1 MRTLT
6 EIFAPGAPLLPEG
19 LRTLRVSPQR
29 FVQPGETVHAQFL
42 FRNLGGGVARGFR
55 VRFRLPEG
63 LTYLVGTAKIDDT
76 ALDEQ
81 GGLTTLLQGAGAD
94 IGEVPAGGERR
105 ISLDYTVASAIE
117 NGTQL
122 TIQAAVG
129 SFEVPVIGSNVV
141 RLLVRSKPLLKN
153 PKTRLYMTAIS
164 EAKPGE
170 ELQVRALVHNSG
182 ESSAHDLMVFLPVP
196 THTSFVE
203 NSARVNGRSVT
214 DLFDTEPFG
223 LSRPRV
229 VAPVL
234 APGGMLEVAYRA
246 RIDAVLDEETPIG
259 ARAAVCSQELAEFE
273 LEPITLKVPSA
284 ASFQSDETS
293 FTVDCADD
301 VRSGERIRAVARVRN
316 AGTAT
321 ASNVRVKIGLP
332 DGIAFCPGSR
342 TIDGAAAPDGK
353 ERGLFVLGDVEP
365 QRTIEVAVCG
375 TVKSPLSNATELPLT
390 ARIEWAKGA
399 RTLTRTLTARS
410 LPAFPS
416 AFNLIRRN
424 GPRRAEPGDAVSF
437 SVVLLNLGTDMANDA
452 RVQLEADLGL
462 QNLRVLEGAQEI
474 ALDDNGMAHLDV
486 LTPGAGR
493 TLQIEARLADV
504 LDDEAQLRLRATLR
518 AAQLE
523 PIDLGTAV
531 HVVSSRPRFS
541 IASSHFTLD
550 GTDAVRLNRVT
561 VCRLALVNEGTDR
574 ARDVRVHLQ
583 RPDEITIDR
592 VEGAGRDGDVIVFG
606 DLAAGQSR
614 EAKVY
619 VRVTV
624 SVADGEALEMGARLF
639 GHNVVPLSLEPLTI
653 ATQAEASF
661 VEGAALTAA
670 PPDIVDAGFPLGF
683 TLWLRNS
690 GDGPAKRLS
699 VRFDMPTNTT
709 YAPGSTS
716 VNDVA
721 LLDFAGASALFSP
734 TGLTLADVAV
744 GADVIVRLRTIVNSP
759 LVDGSMVEARAFVA
773 CDEQPEMTVRCQP
786 VRVRSIAALPVVDP
800 VLPFTVVDA
809 APAPVEM
816 LPSGNGH
823 STHALPHVEQAQLPP
838 PEVQVYEEPTFVSL
852 SLGDER
858 LAWTIRYLEEGGTT
872 GLVPHLMVLRAFF
885 PDDASGA
892 DTATR
897 DRVRAYRERL
907 SESVDRLFV
916 RLRLPDVSVTS
927 GDLETQALRD
937 SLSEVVTMLGALPRP
952 APYEKDGLR
961 LIGAIQSEELA
972 AAAAALRT
980 AAVETAAPW
989 LAMTLLLGSS
999 LERDGKVVADLRAYR
1014 TALRD
1019 ELAPLQALSADEFI
1033 YAVQHAPV
1041 KDRLVSAR
1049 EELLRALSSQARAL
1063 R

>member
-6 EIFAPGAPLLPEG
+6 EVFAPGAPLLPEG

-29 FVQPGETVHAQFL
+29 FVQPGESVHAQFV
-42 FRNLGGGVARGFR
+42 FRNLGGGTARGFR

-94 IGEVPAGGERR
+94 IGEVPPGGERR

-129 SFEVPVIGSNVV
+129 SFEIPVIGSNVV
-141 RLLVRSKPLLKN
+141 RLLVRSKPQLKN
-153 PKTRLYMTAIS
+153 AKTRLYMTAIS

-170 ELQVRALVHNSG
+170 ELQVRALVHNAG

-203 NSARVNGRSVT
+203 SSARVNGRSLT
-214 DLFDTEPFG
+214 DLFDNEPFG

-234 APGGMLEVAYRA
+234 APGAMLEVAYRT

-259 ARAAVCSQELAEFE
+259 ANAAVCSQELAEFE
-273 LEPITLKVPSA
+273 LEPITLKVPST
-284 ASFQSDETS
+284 ASFQNDETS
-293 FTVDCADD
+293 FAVDCADD
-301 VRSGERIRAVARVRN
+301 VRAGERIRAVARVRN
-316 AGTAT
+316 TGTAP
-321 ASNVRVKIGLP
+321 ARNVRVKIGLP
-332 DGIAFCPGSR
+332 DGIAFCAGSR

-365 QRTIEVAVCG
+365 QRTIEVALSG
-375 TVKSPLSNATELPLT
+375 TVKSPLANATELPLT
-390 ARIEWAKGA
+390 ARIEWGKGA
-399 RTLTRTLTARS
+399 RTLTHTLTARS

-416 AFNLIRRN
+416 AFNMVRRS
-424 GPRRAEPGDAVSF
+424 GPRRVAPGEAVSF
-437 SVVLLNLGTDMANDA
+437 SVVLLNLGTDIANDA
-452 RVQLEADLGL
+452 RLQLEADAGL
-462 QNLRVLEGAQEI
+462 ENLRVLEGTQEI
-474 ALDDNGMAHLDV
+474 ALDDNCMVNLDT
-486 LTPGAGR
+486 LTPGTGR
-493 TLQIEARLADV
+493 TLQIEARVAEV
-504 LDDEAQLRLRATLR
+504 LDDESQLRLRATLR
-518 AAQLE
+518 TGKLE
-523 PIDLGTAV
+523 PVDLGTAV
-531 HVVSSRPRFS
+531 HVVASRPRFS
-541 IASSHFTLD
+541 TETSRLTLD

-561 VCRLALVNEGTDR
+561 ICRLALENEGTDR
-574 ARDVRVHLQ
+574 ARDVRVRLQ
-583 RPDEITIDR
+583 RQDEITIDR

-614 EAKVY
+614 EAKIF
-619 VRVTV
+619 VRVTG
-624 SVADGEALEMGARLF
+624 SVGDGETLEIGARLS
-639 GHNVVPLSLEPLTI
+639 GHNVVPLSLDPLTI

-670 PPDIVDAGFPLGF
+670 PSEIVDAGFPLGY

-690 GDGPAKRLS
+690 GDGAAKRLT

-721 LLDFAGASALFSP
+721 LLDFAGASALFTP
-734 TGLTLADVAV
+734 TGLTLADVTV
-744 GADVIVRLRTIVNSP
+744 GADVVIRMQAIVNAP
-759 LVDGSMVEARAFVA
+759 LADGSMVEARAFVV

-800 VLPFTVVDA
+800 VLPFTVLDA
-809 APAPVEM
+809 APAPVEV

-823 STHALPHVEQAQLPP
+823 AVHALPTMQPAQLPP

-852 SLGDER
+852 NLSDER
-858 LAWTIRYLEEGGTT
+858 LAWTTRYLDEGGTT
-872 GLVPHLMVLRAFF
+872 GLVPHLMVLRALF

-892 DTATR
+892 DNGTR
-897 DRVRAYRERL
+897 ERVRAYRERL

-927 GDLETQALRD
+927 GDLETQDLRD
-937 SLSEVVTMLGALPRP
+937 SLSEVVATLAALPRP
-952 APYEKDGLR
+952 APYEREGLR
-961 LIGAIQSEELA
+961 LVGAIQSEELA
-972 AAAAALRT
+972 AAGAALK
-980 AAVETAAPW
+980 AAPVATAAPW

-999 LERDGKVVADLRAYR
+999 LERDGRVVADLRSYR

-1019 ELAPLQALSADEFI
+1019 ELAPLQNLSADEFI

-1049 EELLRALSSQARAL
+1049 EDLLGALSSQSRAL